1 MPSHVTTDR
10 RSPDAWHTVWAKT
23 GCDEV
28 GNVTHWLPLHEHLTD
43 TAAVA
48 GLLVD
53 HWVSPQ
59 VMRRIARDFGG
70 DAGDVRRLVVWLGAV
85 HDVGKASLPRWPR
98 ISRVRRSVISW
109 SGRSRLSTG
118 SFLSSRFLGGSP
130 HAMGR
135 DCRESSWCS
144 AEPRRLG
151 AGRRAPRTFR
161 QGGVDSGPKRHPDLG
176 SRHGG
181 RYRSTAPLR
190 LRSSE
195 PAEPG
200 TAHRHRDHGR
210 LDRVQRRVLPAR
222 SVAHRRATAAS
233 PGSRSNGP
241 ARPLGWAG
249 LGWPGRACSR
259 SGSTPS

>member
-85 HDVGKASLPRWPR
+85 HDVGKASPAFAVQNSTLADAMRPYGLVAAPALAKDLSRSAVSHQLVGQVAIVDWLVSELAFPR
-98 ISRVRRSVISW
+98 RVAACN
-109 SGRSRLSTG
+109 GPRLSG
-118 SFLSSRFLGGSP
+118 VIMVF
-130 HAMGR
+130 
-135 DCRESSWCS
+135 
-144 AEPRRLG
+144 
-151 AGRRAPRTFR
+151 RRAQAPRCW
-161 QGGVDSGPKRHPDLG
+161 SA
-176 SRHGG
+176 
-181 RYRSTAPLR
+181 ST
-190 LRSSE
+190 
-195 PAEPG
+195 
-200 TAHRHRDHGR
+200 
-210 LDRVQRRVLPAR
+210 QNFPAR
-222 SVAHRRATAAS
+222 
-233 PGSRSNGP
+233 GCG
-241 ARPLGWAG
+241 
-249 LGWPGRACSR
+249 
-259 SGSTPS
+259 